1 MRIGVVVPMATSDGP
16 GRMPTWPQVRAF
28 GQHAE
33 AVGLD
38 SLWVCDHLLAGPP
51 DEGIHEGWTILA
63 ALAASTRRVEL
74 GQLVTCTSF
83 RHPALLA
90 KMATT
95 ADAVSGGGR
104 LILGLGAGWY
114 DPEYRA
120 FGYPTD
126 HRVGRSQEAIAI
138 IAPLVRGERVTLA
151 GSYYQVRDAMLG
163 PPPDRPIP
171 ILVAAKGGR
180 MLRLTARYADAW
192 NTAWFGLPDDL
203 LQRRLAEL
211 TAALEAE
218 GRDPATLRRTVGME
232 VRDPQ
237 AGTWA
242 RGSSAQSTSSP
253 GRSTP
258 TSSSASMTSSSS
270 LPPRPRGRWTAS
282 PRRSSCGPTD
292 PTGHQRRE
300 SSGAVGGDEGIGGRE
315 DRLEGGRQASGLAQG
330 GRSLPHGRLDH
341 THEPVSLR

>member
-16 GRMPTWPQVRAF
+16 GRMPTWPQVRTF

-33 AVGLD
+33 AVGLH
-38 SLWVCDHLLAGPP
+38 SLWVCDHLLSGPP

-63 ALAASTRRVEL
+63 ALASSTSHLEL

-95 ADAVSGGGR
+95 ADAVSGGR

-114 DPEYRA
+114 DPEYEA

-126 HRVGRSQEAIAI
+126 HRVGRFEEAIAI
-138 IAPLVRGERVTLA
+138 IGPLLGGERVTLA
-151 GSYYQVRDAMLG
+151 GSYYQVRDAVLR

-171 ILVAAKGGR
+171 ILVAAKGRR
-180 MLRLTARYADAW
+180 MLRLTARHADAW

-203 LQRRLAEL
+203 LHRRLAEL
-211 TAALEAE
+211 NAALEAE

-232 VRDPQ
+232 VWDP
-237 AGTWA
+237 ATTG
-242 RGSSAQSTSSP
+242 P
-253 GRSTP
+253 GEEP
-258 TSSSASMTSSSS
+258 
-270 LPPRPRGRWTAS
+270 G
-282 PRRSSCGPTD
+282 
-292 PTGHQRRE
+292 
-300 SSGAVGGDEGIGGRE
+300 GAVDGSVDQLAWAIDAHERLGVDDLIVQLAHKTLRSL
-315 DRLEGGRQASGLAQG
+315 DRLAEAL
-330 GRSLPHGRLDH
+330 
-341 THEPVSLR
+341 ELRAH

>member
-1 MRIGVVVPMATSDGP
+1 MAMSDGP
-16 GRMPTWPQVRAF
+16 GQLPTWPQVRTF

-38 SLWVCDHLLAGPP
+38 SLWVCDHLLSGPP

-95 ADAVSGGGR
+95 ADAVSGGR

-114 DPEYRA
+114 DPEYQA

-126 HRVGRSQEAIAI
+126 HRASRFGEAIAI
-138 IAPLVRGERVTLA
+138 IGPLLRGETVTLA
-151 GSYYQVRDAMLG
+151 GRWYQVRDAVLR

-171 ILVAAKGGR
+171 ILVAAKGRR
-180 MLRLTARYADAW
+180 MLRLTARSADAW

-203 LQRRLAEL
+203 LRRRLAEL
-211 TAALEAE
+211 HAALEAE

-232 VRDPQ
+232 VWDPD
-237 AGTWA
+237 TT
-242 RGSSAQSTSSP
+242 RPAQDL
-253 GRSTP
+253 G
-258 TSSSASMTSSSS
+258 
-270 LPPRPRGRWTAS
+270 
-282 PRRSSCGPTD
+282 
-292 PTGHQRRE
+292 E
-300 SSGAVGGDEGIGGRE
+300 AVGGSVDELARAIDAHERLGFDDLIVQLAPKTARSL
-315 DRLEGGRQASGLAQG
+315 DRLAEAL
-330 GRSLPHGRLDH
+330 
-341 THEPVSLR
+341 ELRAH

>member
-1 MRIGVVVPMATSDGP
+1 MQDPRLAGVRIGVVVPMAASDGP
-16 GRMPTWPQVRAF
+16 GQVPTWPQVRTF

-38 SLWVCDHLLAGPP
+38 SVWVCDHLLSGPP
-51 DEGIHEGWTILA
+51 NEGIHEGWTILA

-95 ADAVSGGGR
+95 ADAVSGGR

-114 DPEYRA
+114 DPEYHA

-126 HRVGRSQEAIAI
+126 HRVGRFEEALRI
-138 IAPLVRGERVTLA
+138 IGLLLGGEQVTLA
-151 GSYYQVRDAMLG
+151 GSYYQVRDAVLR

-171 ILVAAKGGR
+171 ILVAAKGRR

-192 NTAWFGLPDDL
+192 NTAWFGLPDEL
-203 LQRRLAEL
+203 LYRRLAEL
-211 TAALEAE
+211 HAALEDE

-232 VRDPQ
+232 VRNPE
-237 AGTWA
+237 ATA
-242 RGSSAQSTSSP
+242 P
-253 GRSTP
+253 GGDLG
-258 TSSSASMTSSSS
+258 A
-270 LPPRPRGRWTAS
+270 
-282 PRRSSCGPTD
+282 
-292 PTGHQRRE
+292 
-300 SSGAVGGDEGIGGRE
+300 AVGGSVDELARAIDAHERLGFDDLIVQLEPKTTRSL
-315 DRLEGGRQASGLAQG
+315 DRLAEAL
-330 GRSLPHGRLDH
+330 
-341 THEPVSLR
+341 ELRAH